1 MLFCCFMPFPHV
13 WRNAA
18 VGGCE
23 LARVSIFLTQKD
35 DKWRGNVLKSSIFY
49 YLDMITVIANLS
61 TSMNTNEMTAKFAG
75 VSRAHRECLT
85 LLAPRVRRVNF
96 ENFPPLNSL

>member
-23 LARVSIFLTQKD
+23 LTRVSIFLTQKD

-61 TSMNTNEMTAKFAG
+61 TSMNTNKMTAKFAG
-75 VSRAHRECLT
+75 VSRALRLS
-85 LLAPRVRRVNF
+85 V
-96 ENFPPLNSL
+96 